1 MTECMPCIVK
11 QLGDSVS
18 MTPLDWWEYPD
29 RIVIT
34 FVQGPKLTFMRK
46 VEEEPAPPVVPPKK
60 VRKPRKTKK

>member
-1 MTECMPCIVK
+1 
-11 QLGDSVS
+11 

-46 VEEEPAPPVVPPKK
+46 VEEEPAPPVPPKK